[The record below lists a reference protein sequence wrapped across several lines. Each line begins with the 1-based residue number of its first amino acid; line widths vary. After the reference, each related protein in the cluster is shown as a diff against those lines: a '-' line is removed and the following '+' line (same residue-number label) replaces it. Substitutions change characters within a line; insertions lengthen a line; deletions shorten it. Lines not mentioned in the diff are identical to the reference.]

1 MAPYDLGEEVDST
14 IPSVGLHGFMTEAE
28 FHSFDMQLAQVGT
41 NELRSKSEICH
52 RLAMLLRAR
61 QRMAV
66 HAKPDWDPTTIDVL
80 RSIANFISV
89 GAGVKLWFA
98 ANQGELENIAKPMSS
113 LTTELPLDALSKSF
127 DDWFEGARNQL
138 QGLVDTEFQN
148 MLDQLGECCPSD
160 ATLADKQLLTSEE
173 IQDKVVKNEH
183 HKNISTI
190 VLQLIA
196 KKGQLAE
203 AGLSTALRK
212 AVSDGAN
219 LLYII

>member
-1 MAPYDLGEEVDST
+1 MAPYDLNEEVDST
-14 IPSVGLHGFMTEAE
+14 MSVPAHGALTQADFN
-28 FHSFDMQLAQVGT
+28 SLDMQLAQVGT
-41 NELRSKSEICH
+41 KNMRSKSEISQ
-52 RLAMLLRAR
+52 RLAMLVGAR
-61 QRMAV
+61 QRMASWP
-66 HAKPDWDPTTIDVL
+66 KEDWDPTTIDVL
-80 RSIANFISV
+80 RSIGNFISV
-89 GAGVKLWFA
+89 SAGVKLWFA
-98 ANQGELENIAKPMSS
+98 ANKGELENIAKPMSS
-113 LTTELPLDALSKSF
+113 LTTELPLDDLSKSF

-138 QGLVDTEFQN
+138 QGLIDTEFQN

-173 IQDKVVKNEH
+173 LQDLVVNNKN

-190 VLQLIA
+190 VLQIIA

-203 AGLSTALRK
+203 AGLSTSLRK

>member
-1 MAPYDLGEEVDST
+1 MASHPKE
-14 IPSVGLHGFMTEAE
+14 
-28 FHSFDMQLAQVGT
+28 
-41 NELRSKSEICH
+41 
-52 RLAMLLRAR
+52 
-61 QRMAV
+61 
-66 HAKPDWDPTTIDVL
+66 DWDPTTIDVL
-80 RSIANFISV
+80 RSIGNFISV

-98 ANQGELENIAKPMSS
+98 ANKDELENIAKPMPS
-113 LTTELPLDALSKSF
+113 LATELPLDVLSKSF

-138 QGLVDTEFQN
+138 QGLIDTEFQN

-173 IQDKVVKNEH
+173 LQDQVVNNKN

-203 AGLSTALRK
+203 AGLSTTLRK